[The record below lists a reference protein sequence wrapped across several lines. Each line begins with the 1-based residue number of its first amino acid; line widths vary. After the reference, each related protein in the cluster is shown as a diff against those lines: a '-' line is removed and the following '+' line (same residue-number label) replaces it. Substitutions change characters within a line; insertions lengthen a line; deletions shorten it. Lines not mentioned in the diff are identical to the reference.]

1 MSSPGPHSTDLD
13 VWIATVP
20 PEQAEGRLAEAY
32 AWQSRTLGSPT
43 AFTRLGSL
51 DPEIVHARLVLYKAS
66 ENSPS
71 AITARQRAVLAYV
84 TSWLNRTPHC
94 ASQIELKLHE
104 VGADE
109 EFLTAL
115 RQGRYDDLPP
125 VEAALAR
132 YAHRLTV
139 SPGDISAED
148 VDALR
153 AVGLG
158 DREILDANNMVAHLN
173 YTNRVANG
181 LGLRST
187 VAADFAAF
195 QAIPA

>member
-1 MSSPGPHSTDLD
+1 MTTTETDPQPD
-13 VWIATVP
+13 VWIRTVP
-20 PEQAEGRLAEAY
+20 PQEADGRLAEAY

-71 AITARQRAVLAYV
+71 AITARQRAVLGYV

-94 ASQIELKLHE
+94 ASQIEIKLRE
-104 VGADE
+104 VGADD
-109 EFLTAL
+109 EFVDAL
-115 RQGRYDDLPP
+115 REGRYGDLPA
-125 VEAALAR
+125 VEGALAG
-132 YAHRLTV
+132 YAHRLTLA
-139 SPGDISAED
+139 PGDVTADD
-148 VDALR
+148 VAALR

-158 DREILDANNMVAHLN
+158 DEEILDANNMVAHLN

-181 LGLRST
+181 LGLRSA
-187 VAADFAAF
+187 VVDGFAAF
-195 QAIPA
+195 RAIPA